1 MSRAKTETKTP
12 VSADL
17 KADAAASQTPAEAA
31 ATKESSPDASAEDTP
46 AKISSSPSAKS
57 AKKEVRA
64 KIYFGDALTG
74 KNYQAG
80 DLIEGWDDDRVAL
93 YAERGLVV
101 VSINVGPS
109 EFK

>member
-1 MSRAKTETKTP
+1 MSRAKAEVKIQ
-12 VSADL
+12 
-17 KADAAASQTPAEAA
+17 AAAAPQEETAIEPAATEAPAEIPAA
-31 ATKESSPDASAEDTP
+31 KPQPSSKQS
-46 AKISSSPSAKS
+46 
-57 AKKEVRA
+57 KKEVRA

-80 DLIEGWDDDRVAL
+80 DLIEGWDDERVAL

>member
-1 MSRAKTETKTP
+1 MSRA
-12 VSADL
+12 A
-17 KADAAASQTPAEAA
+17 KADSKVPEAA
-31 ATKESSPDASAEDTP
+31 AEPQAVIEKEQADATPEETKQPKVASP
-46 AKISSSPSAKS
+46 AKS

-80 DLIEGWDDDRVAL
+80 EVIEGWDDERVAL

>member
-1 MSRAKTETKTP
+1 MSRAAKADSKVPEAAAEPQAVIEKEQADATPEETKQP
-12 VSADL
+12 
-17 KADAAASQTPAEAA
+17 KAASQ
-31 ATKESSPDASAEDTP
+31 
-46 AKISSSPSAKS
+46 AKS

-80 DLIEGWDDDRVAL
+80 EIIEGWDDERVAL

>member
-1 MSRAKTETKTP
+1 MSRA
-12 VSADL
+12 A
-17 KADAAASQTPAEAA
+17 KADVKVSEAA
-31 ATKESSPDASAEDTP
+31 AADSQADIVKEQAESAPEESKQPKAASP
-46 AKISSSPSAKS
+46 AKS

-64 KIYFGDALTG
+64 KVYFGDALTG

-80 DLIEGWDDDRVAL
+80 EIIEGWDDERVAL